1 MAGQPIRLPAVAGS
15 WYPGEAR
22 ALAAAVDRYLKAVE
36 AGPQGEV
43 VALVAPHA
51 GLVYSGPVAAYAY
64 QLVAN
69 HPFDVV
75 VLVGPSHHV
84 GFSGI
89 AIDPR
94 GSWETPL
101 GPAAIDSEVAGQ
113 IMAQG
118 AGVRENPAVHAHEHS
133 LEMQLPFLRR
143 VLPDTPI
150 VPLVMGYQTRQTIES
165 LARALAT
172 ALSGRRALIVASSD
186 LSHYHPADTAAE
198 LDSRVAALVGRFD
211 ADGLMA
217 LLERFPEHAC
227 GGGPVVAVM
236 KAARELGAREGRVL
250 RYADSGDVSGD
261 KSAVVGY
268 LAAAFGNFGPG
279 PGSPAS

>member
-1 MAGQPIRLPAVAGS
+1 MAGEPVRRPAVAGS

-22 ALAAAVDRYLKAVE
+22 ALASEVDRYLKAVG
-36 AGPQGEV
+36 AVPQGEV
-43 VALVAPHA
+43 VALAVPHA

-69 HPFDVV
+69 RRFDVV

-84 GFSGI
+84 GFSGV

-101 GPAAIDSEVAGQ
+101 GPAAIDGEVAGL
-113 IMAQG
+113 IMAHG
-118 AGVRENPAVHAHEHS
+118 ALVRENSSIHAHEHS

-150 VPLVMGYQTRQTIES
+150 VPLVMGYQTRATVDG
-165 LARALAT
+165 LARALA
-172 ALSGRRALIVASSD
+172 AGLEGRRALIVASSD
-186 LSHYHPADTAAE
+186 LSHYHPASSAAE
-198 LDSRVAALVGRFD
+198 LDHRVAALVERFD
-211 ADGLMA
+211 ADALMT
-217 LLERFPEHAC
+217 LIERFPEHAC
-227 GGGPVVAVM
+227 GGGPLVAAM
-236 KAARELGAREGRVL
+236 KAARELGAREGKVL

-268 LAAAFGNFGPG
+268 LAAAFGSFGSG
-279 PGSPAS
+279 PASPAS